1 MDRLDE
7 LEILN
12 AIVTAGS
19 LRQAA
24 IRLRR
29 SPASVTRALA
39 QMEERFGARLIERTT
54 RRIAPTEAGRRL
66 ADQARD
72 VLDGYR
78 ALAARTEPEALRGT
92 VRVTAPPYF
101 GRHFLAPEM
110 ERFQTTWPEVQVELL
125 LDDRYIDLI
134 DHKLDAALR
143 IGSLADSSL
152 RSRALGHIRWIT
164 VCSPDLVREQGV
176 PDHPAALVDL
186 PVVMEPW
193 SSGGPEWRFP
203 IDGKDVPVPLTPRLV
218 SNDIDVQLD
227 AARRG
232 RGFAR
237 VYSYHAAADLASGAL
252 IRVLPGFDSADIP
265 VQLVTLPGRHA
276 PARTRAVTDHLTR
289 AMRPVF
295 TRLEAAIPHAGYP
308 IE

>member
-78 ALAARTEPEALRGT
+78 ALAARTEPEALRGM

-110 ERFQTTWPEVQVELL
+110 ERFQVIWPEVQVELL

-134 DHKLDAALR
+134 DHRLDAALR

-152 RSRALGHIRWIT
+152 RSRALGDIRWIT
-164 VCSPDLVREQGV
+164 VCSPDLARDQGV
-176 PDHPAALVDL
+176 PGHPADLSAL

-193 SSGGPEWRFP
+193 TSGGPEWRFP
-203 IDGKDVPVPLTPRLV
+203 VDGKDVPVPLTPRLV

-227 AARRG
+227 VARRG
-232 RGFAR
+232 MGYAR

-252 IRVLPGFDSADIP
+252 IRVLPQYDSEDIP
-265 VQLVTLPGRHA
+265 VQIVTLPGRHA
-276 PARTRAVTDHLTR
+276 PARTRAIADHLTL
-289 AMRPVF
+289 AMRRLF
-295 TRLEAAIPHAGYP
+295 TRLDVAIPRV
-308 IE
+308 